1 MRERPR
7 TKRDGDEGARA
18 CDEGEGVCDAH
29 HRGRAGNDT
38 SQRRIRGERRTLPV
52 SRYAR
57 SFSDMAPAM

>member
-7 TKRDGDEGARA
+7 TQRDCDEGAR
-18 CDEGEGVCDAH
+18 VCDAH
-29 HRGRAGNDT
+29 HSEYAGNDT
-38 SQRRIRGERRTLPV
+38 SQRRICGERRTLPI